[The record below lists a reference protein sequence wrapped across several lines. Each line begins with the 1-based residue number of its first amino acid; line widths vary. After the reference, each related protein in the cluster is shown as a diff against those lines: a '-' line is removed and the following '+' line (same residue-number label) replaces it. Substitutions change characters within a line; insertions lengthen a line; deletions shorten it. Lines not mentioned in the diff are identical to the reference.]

1 MTLQPGSEAITIH
14 ILANISQSK
23 GKQDNETWS
32 GIIMKQ
38 KQFFFSKIM
47 QKISQ
52 GHYFQNSFG
61 FLKKVYMR

>member
-1 MTLQPGSEAITIH
+1 MAIH

-23 GKQDNETWS
+23 GKQDNKTWS

-38 KQFFFSKIM
+38 KQYFFSKIM

-52 GHYFQNSFG
+52 GH
-61 FLKKVYMR
+61 

>member
-38 KQFFFSKIM
+38 KQFFFF
-47 QKISQ
+47 QKSCR
-52 GHYFQNSFG
+52 
-61 FLKKVYMR
+61 K